1 MSFRGGEAAPRW
13 GLITAGLRRAPQPVR
28 CCGVH
33 AGQRWSADEVGGHRP
48 QQERAG
54 PGPGGGRGG
63 RDDDAG
69 AGSSLD
75 QAGDLLVVVAA
86 DPGEVVV
93 DDARSGA
100 AAELDPLG
108 GGVLVRRRRV
118 IGAQQPKPERG
129 PAPQPLAALPGGGVE
144 VEPEGA
150 ARAEPGGRDGV
161 GVPGE
166 RPQRGRVGQHGSPV
180 RQRQVRP
187 PGRRRRGVQR
197 RERPPGRAPRRGE
210 RDDRDRDGDR
220 GGDGDRGQRVPAAPR
235 GAGGHCPSPIPE
247 PGARA
252 RTGRGP
258 VAGSAARGGRRLDVA
273 VAIAGA
279 AVVVGV
285 LVAAVALRDGIGGLG
300 GCHGRRWR
308 RGRGGR
314 RRRRRGDRGVRR
326 RGLGV
331 TVRRTGRLGRGGVRG
346 WVSGRAA
353 RGECHRERGGGWQR
367 QQHPGMAA
375 ERCPPGKRPDHC
387 FSLGA
392 WAPVPRLSRHRVWR

>member
-1 MSFRGGEAAPRW
+1 MAAARMVQVMRASTVIVSMARDSTTYDAEIDSRKPNRPTLRLMSRAPR
-13 GLITAGLRRAPQPVR
+13 GAGAAQVR
-28 CCGVH
+28 CVQSWSCPFAVVKRLRMGIGHRGLAPGPSACLVPRVH

-166 RPQRGRVGQHGSPV
+166 R
-180 RQRQVRP
+180 
-187 PGRRRRGVQR
+187 
-197 RERPPGRAPRRGE
+197 
-210 RDDRDRDGDR
+210 
-220 GGDGDRGQRVPAAPR
+220 
-235 GAGGHCPSPIPE
+235 
-247 PGARA
+247 
-252 RTGRGP
+252 
-258 VAGSAARGGRRLDVA
+258 
-273 VAIAGA
+273 
-279 AVVVGV
+279 
-285 LVAAVALRDGIGGLG
+285 
-300 GCHGRRWR
+300 
-308 RGRGGR
+308 
-314 RRRRRGDRGVRR
+314 
-326 RGLGV
+326 
-331 TVRRTGRLGRGGVRG
+331 
-346 WVSGRAA
+346 
-353 RGECHRERGGGWQR
+353 
-367 QQHPGMAA
+367 
-375 ERCPPGKRPDHC
+375 
-387 FSLGA
+387 
-392 WAPVPRLSRHRVWR
+392 